1 MGEQVGHHHR
11 RLAAYGGGGLGVGHA
26 AHIAQ
31 GEHVGVAHVLEVE
44 LIHLHEAGAV
54 GQGAG
59 GHRVGGGHRRGHVQQ
74 VVGDHLLAAGL
85 SLAHLEHRFF
95 PVGAN
100 GGEHVVVAG
109 VDALALHHL
118 PQGRR
123 IGGDAEDARGGG
135 GIDHLGVETL
145 LLEHVV
151 GQVGDLLGG
160 AGALDRHRRAGEHGV
175 AALERLD
182 RLPGVRGEVLAVVAA
197 HAALAQGFCEP
208 LDLVPAELEAGGHD
222 QHVVAEAVAGG
233 GGDAVVIGIKA
244 GGAGLDPVHPR
255 GDQVPLGAAGLLQAE
270 HPAAH
275 QGPSGLVVVLAG
287 GLEDRHVERRA
298 GPLELGGHGDAGG
311 SAADDQNL
319 VVGHGMGRPGEGA
332 TAAPRL
338 RLGCRLV
345 SSDLGTPGACHQSF
359 AAKISTAPAQTAGCS
374 TSRLSRA

>member
-1 MGEQVGHHHR
+1 M
-11 RLAAYGGGGLGVGHA
+11 
-26 AHIAQ
+26 
-31 GEHVGVAHVLEVE
+31 LEVV
-44 LIHLHEAGAV
+44 LVHLHEAGAV

-59 GHRVGGGHRRGHVQQ
+59 GHHIGGSHRRGHVQQ
-74 VVGDHLLAAGL
+74 VVGDYLLAAGL
-85 SLAHLEHRFF
+85 SLRDAEHRFF
-95 PVGAN
+95 PVGAH
-100 GGEHVVVAG
+100 GGEHVVVTG
-109 VDALALHHL
+109 VDALAGHHL
-118 PQGRR
+118 PQRCR
-123 IGGDAEDARGGG
+123 IGGDAEDPRGGG
-135 GIDHLGVETL
+135 GIDHPGVETL

-197 HAALAQGFCEP
+197 HAALAQGLREP
-208 LDLVPAELEAGGHD
+208 RDLVPAELEAGGHD

-255 GDQVPLGAAGLLQAE
+255 GDQVALGAAGLLQAE
-270 HPAAH
+270 HSAAH

-287 GLEDRHVERRA
+287 GLQDRHIERRA

-311 SAADDQNL
+311 TAADDQNL
-319 VVGHGMGRPGEGA
+319 VVGHGLGRAGMGA
-332 TAAPRL
+332 AAAPRL

-345 SSDLGTPGACHQSF
+345 CSDLGTPGGCHQPF
-359 AAKISTAPAQTAGCS
+359 AAKVSTMRLRPPAAPRPA
-374 TSRLSRA
+374 